1 MTIALERLI
10 TGIEGL
16 DAILEGGL
24 TRNRSTLVAGTSG
37 SAKTVLAVQF
47 LAEGITKFD
56 EPGIFVTLEESPD
69 DLRKNMMGFG
79 WDIEKWEREGKWA
92 FVDASPRGREQ
103 PIIAG
108 EFDFGALIARV
119 KNAAGKVKAK
129 RASIDTLAAIFL
141 TYKDIDIVRRELLL
155 LTEALK
161 ELKITSLITV
171 ERLHE
176 YGEIS
181 RFGVEEFVTDN
192 VIVLRNPMERERRR
206 RTIEVLKLRGANHN
220 KGEFPFCV
228 SAGSGIAAIPLSAIE
243 LKQHSSNI
251 RVTSGNDILDRMC
264 NGGVFRD
271 SVILVSGATGTGKT
285 LLSTQFLNGGAKKN
299 ERCLL
304 LAFEESREQLFRNA
318 RGWGVDFEGLEK
330 AGLLKVI
337 CMYPEVRGLEDHLL
351 AMRTA
356 IEEFKPQRVAV
367 DSLSALERAGHPRGF
382 RELIIGLTSFIKT
395 KEITGLFT
403 ATTSTLVGGASIT
416 ETHISTITDTII
428 LLRYVEL
435 FGEIRRGITVLK
447 MRGSKHERE
456 IREML
461 IDEHGMHI
469 KEPFRRLAGVLSG
482 NPQVLTEPFS
492 PDGDSHAE
500 AYSADG

>member
-1 MTIALERLI
+1 MTTTLERLL

-47 LAEGITKFD
+47 LAEGIIKFD
-56 EPGIFVTLEESPD
+56 QPGIFVTLEESPE
-69 DLRKNMMGFG
+69 DLRKNMTGFG

-92 FVDASPRGREQ
+92 FVDASPRGREV
-103 PIIAG
+103 PVIAG

-119 KNAAGKVKAK
+119 KNAAQKVKAK

-141 TYKDIDIVRRELLL
+141 QFKDIDIVRRELLL
-155 LTEALK
+155 LAESLK
-161 ELKITSLITV
+161 ELEITSIITV
-171 ERLHE
+171 ERLKE
-176 YGEIS
+176 YGDIS

-192 VIVLRNPMERERRR
+192 VIVLRNPMEHERRR

-228 SAGSGIAAIPLSAIE
+228 STGRGIAAIPLSAIE
-243 LKQHSSNI
+243 LKQHSSDI
-251 RVTSGNDILDRMC
+251 RVTSGSQTLDKMC

-285 LLSTQFLNGGAKKN
+285 LLATQFLSGGAKKN

-304 LAFEESREQLFRNA
+304 FAFEESREQLFRNA
-318 RGWGVDFEGLEK
+318 KGWGVDFEGLEK
-330 AGLLKVI
+330 AGLLKVL

-351 AMRTA
+351 AMRVA
-356 IEEFKPQRVAV
+356 IEEFKPHRIAV

-382 RELIIGLTSFIKT
+382 RELIIGLTSYIKT

-403 ATTSTLVGGASIT
+403 ATTSTLVGGSSIT

-435 FGEIRRGITVLK
+435 FSEIKRGITVLK
-447 MRGSKHERE
+447 MRGSKHEKE
-456 IREML
+456 IRELM
-461 IDEHGMHI
+461 IDEHGLHI
-469 KEPFRRLAGVLSG
+469 KGPFKRLVGVLSG
-482 NPQVLTEPFS
+482 NPQMITEPL
-492 PDGDSHAE
+492 DGDS
-500 AYSADG
+500 